1 MSEIDKLLNELIN
14 MKSEAKAT
22 VSNNKDTWRLIQQG
36 DLEGLGFNSK
46 EEMQAWIENNP
57 YNNLG

>member
-1 MSEIDKLLNELIN
+1 MSEIDNLLNELIN
-14 MKSEAKAT
+14 MKSKANT
-22 VSNNKDTWRLIQQG
+22 LVSNNKDTWKLIQQG

-57 YNNLG
+57 YSNI